1 MLNMCL
7 LTIVMGFCVIGIYFT
22 VKEITSLFLKNYA
35 KSCVVIDV
43 TDCCVDIENQAR
55 LALLSNPKSSIVLV
69 DRCNDEEIK
78 SILYRLCEECER
90 IHIQ

>member
-43 TDCCVDIENQAR
+43 TDGCADIENQAR